1 MWSLIWDGNPIMVS
15 PPCESKFFL
24 ITVLLNLY
32 YFHQMAANHAV
43 IRVPSSCP
51 PQEKHCMICG
61 GPVTNLALISPLER
75 FPRGHQSTSLQL
87 HHYYIYT
94 TSICTDIVTAPG
106 VQVRMLVMMM
116 MILSSRVW
124 ALLPVQPT
132 SDTGNTEI
140 TMMMMVHFSGRMLT
154 SRPSVT
160 LLYNCSNVYI
170 FIYC

>member
-1 MWSLIWDGNPIMVS
+1 MSSIY
-15 PPCESKFFL
+15 
-24 ITVLLNLY
+24 ITVILNLH

-43 IRVPSSCP
+43 IHVPSSCP
-51 PQEKHCMICG
+51 PQEKHCIICG

-106 VQVRMLVMMM
+106 VQVKMLVMMM
-116 MILSSRVW
+116 MMLSSRVW

-132 SDTGNTEI
+132 SDNGNTEI
-140 TMMMMVHFSGRMLT
+140 TIMMMVHHSGRMLT
-154 SRPSVT
+154 SRPSVDSVHI
-160 LLYNCSNVYI
+160 YCSNVYI
-170 FIYC
+170 FIYF